1 MRLVIRT
8 AIGTLLELVVGLSVV
23 KRTLQRLAVSDE
35 NGSEQ

>member
-8 AIGTLLELVVGLSVV
+8 AIGTLLELVGLSVV